1 MNSAQ
6 KSASAGDEAHI
17 VKSVAR
23 TLEILEFFDEVR
35 QPMNVISVSVALGYP
50 QSSTSAL
57 LRSMVAMGY
66 LKFDRAERTYMP
78 TDRVPL
84 LGSWLN
90 PTLFAEASLLRLLRA
105 IVERSGQLVLL
116 AARNG
121 DHAQYIQVMDPN
133 HALDHHIRLGTKRP
147 LATSGVGKA
156 LLSAHDDNE
165 VKRIFHRINAYREE
179 GEEAIKIPELLTSL
193 ADVRRKGYFVSI
205 DQVVNGSGLIAMLM
219 PSECTDRPL
228 AIGIG
233 APTATILSR
242 EEELVRI
249 MREEMK
255 RYFGQYMHEPKEPK
269 AANRNAFGGL
279 KTVATAQSVPEK
291 RTYTS
296 IWKEEHTG

>member
-1 MNSAQ
+1 MVCVDKN
-6 KSASAGDEAHI
+6 ASAGDEAHI

-35 QPMNVISVSVALGYP
+35 QPMNVITVSLALGYP

-66 LKFDRAERTYMP
+66 LRFDRDKRTYMP

-90 PTLFAEASLLRLLRA
+90 PTLFAEASLLRLLNA

-133 HALDHHIRLGTKRP
+133 QAVDHHIRLGTKRP
-147 LATSGVGKA
+147 LATSGVGKS

-165 VKRIFHRINAYREE
+165 VRRIFHRINAYREE
-179 GEEAIKIPELLTSL
+179 GEEPIKIPELLTSL
-193 ADVRRKGYFVSI
+193 AEVRRKGYFVSI
-205 DQVVNGSGLIAMLM
+205 DQVVQGSGLIAMLM

-233 APTATILSR
+233 APSATILSR
-242 EEELVRI
+242 EEELVQI

-255 RYFGQYMHEPKEPK
+255 RFFGKYMHDPREPK
-269 AANRNAFGGL
+269 AANRNAFGGIRV
-279 KTVATAQSVPEK
+279 TPASQPASEK
-291 RTYTS
+291 RGYTS
-296 IWKEEHTG
+296 VWTEEQSA

>member
-1 MNSAQ
+1 MRSANN
-6 KSASAGDEAHI
+6 KASAGDEAYI

-35 QPMNVISVSVALGYP
+35 QPMNVITVSLALGYP

-66 LKFDRAERTYMP
+66 LKFDRVQRTYLP

-84 LGSWLN
+84 LGCWLN
-90 PTLFAEASLLRLLRA
+90 PTLFAEASLLRLLNA

-116 AARNG
+116 GARNG

-133 HALDHHIRLGTKRP
+133 RAVDHHIRLGTKRP

-165 VKRIFHRINAYREE
+165 VKRIFHRINAYRED
-179 GEEAIKIPELLTSL
+179 GEDATKIPELLGSL
-193 ADVRRKGYFVSI
+193 SEVRRKGYFMSI
-205 DQVVNGSGLIAMLM
+205 DQVVQGSGLIAMLM

-233 APTATILSR
+233 APTSTILSR
-242 EEELVRI
+242 EEELVHI

-255 RYFGQYMHEPKEPK
+255 RFFGQYMHEPKEPK
-269 AANRNAFGGL
+269 AAVRNAFGGVKAPAVQL
-279 KTVATAQSVPEK
+279 ATEK
-291 RTYTS
+291 RAYTS
-296 IWKEEHTG
+296 VWNETQMA